1 MVLKK
6 QSSVF
11 WLESQALSA
20 TDALLAAAAAVAF
33 LDETTAKVHIHIGLG
48 LRCLGR
54 GQLHLQHQEC
64 LVQGDDETYW
74 LLGDKAFQRDGLHWG
89 LLLGRRSGRH
99 SVS

>member
-33 LDETTAKVHIHIGLG
+33 LDETTAQVHIGLG
-48 LRCLGR
+48 LR
-54 GQLHLQHQEC
+54 
-64 LVQGDDETYW
+64 
-74 LLGDKAFQRDGLHWG
+74 
-89 LLLGRRSGRH
+89 
-99 SVS
+99 